1 MVFKSSGR
9 RNAPKGNHVVAPT
22 APPAAPARAAAPVPA
37 ANPASA
43 PTATPAPAVAP
54 ARAATPAP
62 VPTAPPPAAAPAPA
76 AAMTGP
82 EPSQPQPVSRLE
94 TEPFQGFKRR
104 LERARGLIEEQEFTA
119 SVEQEDDLRLKVML
133 LQEENARLK
142 AARHKPADP
151 GTLIEEM
158 RMLVDSSA
166 VTELLDETWSILGEC
181 LALREGLDR
190 ACIEVQAAMSS
201 VRERLSTLGVKIE
214 SIGPDQ
220 PRVQDEDQ
228 ASLSA

>member
-1 MVFKSSGR
+1 MFKSSAR
-9 RNAPKGNHVVAPT
+9 RNSRKDTHAVVA
-22 APPAAPARAAAPVPA
+22 APS
-37 ANPASA
+37 ASA
-43 PTATPAPAVAP
+43 TTD
-54 ARAATPAP
+54 
-62 VPTAPPPAAAPAPA
+62 PPR
-76 AAMTGP
+76 P
-82 EPSQPQPVSRLE
+82 EPQTVARLE

-151 GTLIEEM
+151 GTLIEEV
-158 RMLVDSSA
+158 RMLADSSA
-166 VTELLDETWSILGEC
+166 VAELLDETWSVLGEC

-190 ACIEVQAAMSS
+190 ACIEIQAAMTS
-201 VRERLSTLGVKIE
+201 VRERLSMLGVKIE

-220 PRVQDEDQ
+220 VRMQDDDE

>member
-1 MVFKSSGR
+1 MYRVALGGQSGSNRTLSQARERLDSPPLRRHPTRIQNGLRMVFKSSAR
-9 RNAPKGNHVVAPT
+9 RNSPKDANVVLET
-22 APPAAPARAAAPVPA
+22 AAAG
-37 ANPASA
+37 
-43 PTATPAPAVAP
+43 ATTDSERPQ
-54 ARAATPAP
+54 
-62 VPTAPPPAAAPAPA
+62 
-76 AAMTGP
+76 
-82 EPSQPQPVSRLE
+82 SQPVARLE

-151 GTLIEEM
+151 GSLIEEV
-158 RMLVDSSA
+158 RMLADSSA
-166 VTELLDETWSILGEC
+166 VAEVLDETWSILGEC

-190 ACIEVQAAMSS
+190 ACIEIQAAMTS
-201 VRERLSTLGVKIE
+201 VRERLSMLGVKIE

-220 PRVQDEDQ
+220 ARIQDEDE

>member
-1 MVFKSSGR
+1 MVFKSSAR
-9 RNAPKGNHVVAPT
+9 RNSRNDTDVVVAT
-22 APPAAPARAAAPVPA
+22 AAAG
-37 ANPASA
+37 
-43 PTATPAPAVAP
+43 ATS
-54 ARAATPAP
+54 
-62 VPTAPPPAAAPAPA
+62 
-76 AAMTGP
+76 GP
-82 EPSQPQPVSRLE
+82 ERPPSHPVARLE

-151 GTLIEEM
+151 GTVIEEM

-166 VTELLDETWSILGEC
+166 VAEVLDETWSILGEC

-190 ACIEVQAAMSS
+190 ACIEIQAAMTS

-214 SIGPDQ
+214 SIGPEQARTQD
-220 PRVQDEDQ
+220 QDE

>member
-1 MVFKSSGR
+1 MVFKSSAR
-9 RNAPKGNHVVAPT
+9 RNSPKDSHVVV
-22 APPAAPARAAAPVPA
+22 AAAA
-37 ANPASA
+37 AG
-43 PTATPAPAVAP
+43 AT
-54 ARAATPAP
+54 TD
-62 VPTAPPPAAAPAPA
+62 
-76 AAMTGP
+76 P
-82 EPSQPQPVSRLE
+82 ERTQAQPVARLE

-166 VTELLDETWSILGEC
+166 VAELLDETWSILGEC

-190 ACIEVQAAMSS
+190 ACIEIQAAMTS

-214 SIGPDQ
+214 SIGPEQARTQD
-220 PRVQDEDQ
+220 QDE

>member
-1 MVFKSSGR
+1 MVFKSSAR
-9 RNAPKGNHVVAPT
+9 PSSPKDTRGVGKT
-22 APPAAPARAAAPVPA
+22 AAA
-37 ANPASA
+37 SA
-43 PTATPAPAVAP
+43 
-54 ARAATPAP
+54 RS
-62 VPTAPPPAAAPAPA
+62 
-76 AAMTGP
+76 
-82 EPSQPQPVSRLE
+82 ERSQPQTVSRLE

-104 LERARGLIEEQEFTA
+104 LERARGLIEEQEFAA

-158 RMLVDSSA
+158 RVLVDSSA
-166 VTELLDETWSILGEC
+166 VAELLDETWSVLGEC

-190 ACIEVQAAMSS
+190 ACIEIQAAMTS
-201 VRERLSTLGVKIE
+201 VRERLSALGVKIE
-214 SIGPDQ
+214 SIGPDR
-220 PRVQDEDQ
+220 PRPQDQDE

>member
-1 MVFKSSGR
+1 MVFKSSAR
-9 RNAPKGNHVVAPT
+9 RNSRNDTDVIVAT
-22 APPAAPARAAAPVPA
+22 AAAG
-37 ANPASA
+37 A
-43 PTATPAPAVAP
+43 P
-54 ARAATPAP
+54 
-62 VPTAPPPAAAPAPA
+62 
-76 AAMTGP
+76 TGP
-82 EPSQPQPVSRLE
+82 ERPPSQPVARLE

-151 GTLIEEM
+151 GSVIEEM

-166 VTELLDETWSILGEC
+166 VAEVLDETWSILGEC

-190 ACIEVQAAMSS
+190 ACIEIQAAMGS
-201 VRERLSTLGVKIE
+201 VRERLSMLGVKIE
-214 SIGPDQ
+214 SIGPEQ
-220 PRVQDEDQ
+220 PRTQDQDE

>member
-1 MVFKSSGR
+1 MVFKSSAR
-9 RNAPKGNHVVAPT
+9 RNSPKNTHVVVQTAPT
-22 APPAAPARAAAPVPA
+22 APPTA
-37 ANPASA
+37 A
-43 PTATPAPAVAP
+43 PTAATTAAPT
-54 ARAATPAP
+54 AAT
-62 VPTAPPPAAAPAPA
+62 
-76 AAMTGP
+76 TGP
-82 EPSQPQPVSRLE
+82 ERAEPQTVARLE

-119 SVEQEDDLRLKVML
+119 TVEQEDDLRLKVML

-166 VTELLDETWSILGEC
+166 VADLLDETWSILGEC

-190 ACIEVQAAMSS
+190 ACIEIQAAMTS

-220 PRVQDEDQ
+220 PHGQHEDE

>member
-1 MVFKSSGR
+1 VG
-9 RNAPKGNHVVAPT
+9 P
-22 APPAAPARAAAPVPA
+22 
-37 ANPASA
+37 
-43 PTATPAPAVAP
+43 
-54 ARAATPAP
+54 
-62 VPTAPPPAAAPAPA
+62 PAPA
-76 AAMTGP
+76 AATTGP
-82 EPSQPQPVSRLE
+82 EQPEPQPVARLE

-151 GTLIEEM
+151 GTVIEEM

-190 ACIEVQAAMSS
+190 ACIEVQAAMTS
-201 VRERLSTLGVKIE
+201 VRERLSKLGVKIE

-220 PRVQDEDQ
+220 PHVRHEDE

>member
-1 MVFKSSGR
+1 M
-9 RNAPKGNHVVAPT
+9 A
-22 APPAAPARAAAPVPA
+22 
-37 ANPASA
+37 
-43 PTATPAPAVAP
+43 
-54 ARAATPAP
+54 
-62 VPTAPPPAAAPAPA
+62 
-76 AAMTGP
+76 
-82 EPSQPQPVSRLE
+82 RLE

-119 SVEQEDDLRLKVML
+119 AVEQEDDLRLKVML

-166 VTELLDETWSILGEC
+166 VAELLDETWSILGEC

-190 ACIEVQAAMSS
+190 ACIEIQAAMTS

-214 SIGPDQ
+214 SIGPEQAHTQD
-220 PRVQDEDQ
+220 QDE

>member
-1 MVFKSSGR
+1 MVFKSSAR
-9 RNAPKGNHVVAPT
+9 RNSAKDTHVVAET
-22 APPAAPARAAAPVPA
+22 AAATADPA
-37 ANPASA
+37 
-43 PTATPAPAVAP
+43 
-54 ARAATPAP
+54 
-62 VPTAPPPAAAPAPA
+62 
-76 AAMTGP
+76 GG
-82 EPSQPQPVSRLE
+82 QPQTIARLE

-104 LERARGLIEEQEFTA
+104 LERARGLIEEQDFAA

-151 GTLIEEM
+151 GSVIEEM
-158 RMLVDSSA
+158 RLLVDSSA
-166 VTELLDETWSILGEC
+166 VADLLDETWSILGEC

-190 ACIEVQAAMSS
+190 ACIEIQAAMSS

-214 SIGPDQ
+214 SIGPDH
-220 PRVQDEDQ
+220 PRVQDQDE